1 MLSQSAPS
9 GDASALSIS
18 PVQPGVGHA
27 PLTAVNAY
35 AWAAAGG
42 EEGGAS
48 EGRGL
53 HCFLSSFGL
62 CWLRQLIKNSIFIS
76 PIIHFD
82 FIVEWVVGGAGLPR
96 EQGVRRMGGC
106 CVGRKVSTGRGGNS
120 LPLPLPLL
128 SLSVHNFKVFALL
141 SCTLIRQRASR
152 RTREGG
158 RGGKTFTLAFGLLHF
173 NWPAI

>member
-42 EEGGAS
+42 GDGGGAG

-96 EQGVRRMGGC
+96 EQGAGRLGGC
-106 CVGRKVSTGRGGNS
+106 CVGRKVSTGRGVAVAVAVGAQFQ
-120 LPLPLPLL
+120 
-128 SLSVHNFKVFALL
+128 SVCFTFLHIDSTASKQKDERGRERGKNFHFGFRPFA
-141 SCTLIRQRASR
+141 
-152 RTREGG
+152 
-158 RGGKTFTLAFGLLHF
+158 F
-173 NWPAI
+173 